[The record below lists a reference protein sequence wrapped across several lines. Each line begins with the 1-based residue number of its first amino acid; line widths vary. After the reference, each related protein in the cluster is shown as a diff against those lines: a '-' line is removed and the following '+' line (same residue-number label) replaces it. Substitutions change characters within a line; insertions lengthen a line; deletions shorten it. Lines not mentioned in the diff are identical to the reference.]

1 MEVRGASFYLRE
13 SGERCVNTT
22 GNIRHPQHDLLCAQV
37 RSWYR
42 SSAPELGYLVEHRGF
57 GFYGRQRGNPH
68 AARIIVDRPCPNEIE
83 VLQADAR
90 KFFGDVEIDIWI
102 DEPETDVTL
111 GPALVRAGYYF
122 RGATVYLAH
131 VGEPPGIKPLPNVSL
146 KPVSAA
152 LLKEFALVKLKGF
165 GNTEDQPS
173 AGRVAQEV
181 ESRAAEL
188 RGSGRCLLARV
199 GNEAVAII
207 GYYEGND
214 RLVFNLATR
223 VPFREMGVARLLLS
237 TVLRDAYR
245 RRCRSVIIN
254 TDPADTPVNW
264 YRRLGF
270 TDEVYWHR
278 SYLYR
283 PI

>member
-1 MEVRGASFYLRE
+1 M
-13 SGERCVNTT
+13 NTT
-22 GNIRHPQHDLLCAQV
+22 GNIRHPQHNQLCAEV

-42 SSAPELGYLVEHRGF
+42 ASAPELGYQVAHRGF
-57 GFYGRQRGNPH
+57 GFYGRPGGNPH
-68 AARIIVDRPCPNEIE
+68 SARIIIERLFPNEIAI
-83 VLQADAR
+83 LQADAR
-90 KFFGDVEIDIWI
+90 NFFGHVEIDIWI
-102 DEPETDVTL
+102 DDRETDDIL
-111 GPALVRAGYYF
+111 GPALLRAGCHL
-122 RGATVYLAH
+122 RGATIYLAY

-146 KPVSAA
+146 EPVSAA
-152 LLKEFALVKLKGF
+152 LLKEFAIVKLKGF

-173 AGRVAQEV
+173 AERVAQEMA
-181 ESRAAEL
+181 SRAAEL

-199 GNEAVAII
+199 ADEAVAVI

-278 SYLYR
+278 SYLYS
-283 PI
+283 PVQ

>member
-1 MEVRGASFYLRE
+1 M
-13 SGERCVNTT
+13 NTT
-22 GNIRHPQHDLLCAQV
+22 GNIPHPQHDLLCAEV

-42 SSAPELGYLVEHRGF
+42 TSAPELGYLVEHRDF

-68 AARIIVDRPCPNEIE
+68 SARIIIERPCPNEIE

-102 DEPETDVTL
+102 DDPEIDAAL
-111 GPALVRAGYYF
+111 GPALLRAGCHL
-122 RGATVYLAH
+122 RGATAYLAH
-131 VGEPPGIKPLPNVSL
+131 VGEPPGVKPLPNVFL
-146 KPVSAA
+146 EPVSAA
-152 LLKEFALVKLKGF
+152 LLKEFAVVKLKGF
-165 GNTEDQPS
+165 GNTEDPPS

-181 ESRAAEL
+181 ASRQAEL
-188 RGSGRCLLARV
+188 DGSGRCLLARV
-199 GNEAVAII
+199 GDQAVAII
-207 GYYEGND
+207 GYFEGND

-223 VPFREMGVARLLLS
+223 VPFRNTGVARLLLL
-237 TVLRDAYR
+237 TVLTDAYR
-245 RRCRSVIIN
+245 RRCRSVLIN

-270 TDEVYWHR
+270 TDEVYRHR

-283 PI
+283 PIR